1 MFSAASGSDT
11 HSFFSYI
18 DLLRQ
23 GKPDFDHIENERDD
37 IVFSNAMGIDQ
48 GPSSPTM
55 RQRLDKA
62 VGTAG
67 WEDILLQESA
77 RLIKTVKARRRHRCD

>member
-18 DLLRQ
+18 GLLRQ
-23 GKPDFDHIENERDD
+23 GKHDFDHIENERDD
-37 IVFSNAMGIDQ
+37 IVFSYAMGIDQ

-77 RLIKTVKARRRHRCD
+77 RLIKTVKARRRHHCD